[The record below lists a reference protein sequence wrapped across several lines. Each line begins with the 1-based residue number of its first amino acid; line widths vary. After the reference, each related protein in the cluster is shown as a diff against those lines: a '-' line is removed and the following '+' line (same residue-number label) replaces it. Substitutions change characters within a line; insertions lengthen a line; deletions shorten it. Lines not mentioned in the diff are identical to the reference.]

1 MAGQRTMGTSL
12 TLKKAGDETEDTVLK
27 HVTSIG
33 EVSVET
39 EEIDVTTL
47 DSPNGA
53 KEYIQGAKDA
63 GSTDV
68 AINNCDDGQVEV
80 LQTLFD
86 SGEVRDWLITYPS
99 GGKLT
104 LKGYVSKIAFGEAT
118 TDGLMTANITLR
130 LSDEP
135 KYQAPS
141 GNGD

>member
-12 TLKKAGDETEDTVLK
+12 TLKKAGSETEDTILK

-53 KEYIQGAKDA
+53 KDA

-68 AINNCDDGQVEV
+68 AINNCDDGQVSI
-80 LQTLFD
+80 LQALFD

-135 KYQAPS
+135 KYLAPTES
-141 GNGD
+141 ED